1 MPQPLYA
8 CTPSRLT
15 SWLDCPRRYRMTYLE
30 RPPPAKGPP
39 WAHTSL
45 GVSIHNALAN
55 WWRGP
60 RRLRTPEGA
69 GARLEADW
77 IRAGFRDDA
86 QEETWRGRARAMVEG
101 YVATLDPDDE
111 PLGVERTVGVQA
123 HGMAIRG
130 RVDRV
135 DRRADEVV
143 VVDYKTGRR
152 PPRPEDARGS
162 MALALYAVA
171 TERTLRRRCRQVEL
185 HHVPS
190 GRTVQWRHSDDSL
203 TRHLQRAA
211 ALAAEAGGGD
221 RRWRDGLSP
230 QEADEVFPARP
241 GPQCGWCD
249 FVRHCPAGRSVSSV
263 RQPWEGLA
271 PDT

>member
-30 RPPPAKGPP
+30 RSPPAKGPP
-39 WAHTSL
+39 WAHASL

-77 IRAGFRDDA
+77 IGAGFRDDA

-111 PLGVERTVGVQA
+111 PLGVERTVAVPA

-152 PPRPEDARGS
+152 PRTSEDARGP
-162 MALALYAVA
+162 LAREA
-171 TERTLRRRCRQVEL
+171 
-185 HHVPS
+185 PS
-190 GRTVQWRHSDDSL
+190 
-203 TRHLQRAA
+203 
-211 ALAAEAGGGD
+211 
-221 RRWRDGLSP
+221 LSP
-230 QEADEVFPARP
+230 GQ
-241 GPQCGWCD
+241 
-249 FVRHCPAGRSVSSV
+249 AGRRVV
-263 RQPWEGLA
+263 RRSPRCMA
-271 PDT
+271 KS